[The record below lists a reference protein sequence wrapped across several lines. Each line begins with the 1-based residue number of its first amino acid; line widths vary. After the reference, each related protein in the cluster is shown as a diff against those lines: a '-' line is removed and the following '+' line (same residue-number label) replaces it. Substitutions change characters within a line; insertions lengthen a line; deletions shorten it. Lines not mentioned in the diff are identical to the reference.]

1 MIAIYAATKSDRLI
15 HTLSFFFTEKEEE
28 FELYTDLDAFKKT
41 EGLKLNYSNEIIE
54 GVFQIQPSALLF
66 EDGINQE
73 LRLSKKEDLF
83 FIGDVYDPLATAF
96 FLISRYE
103 EYQKHEKDQHGRY
116 RSISSQQFKLGVLG
130 KPVADIMVKKLWEDL
145 GLNYQAVLDKFECV
159 PSFDIDVAWAYKGRP
174 LWRTLGSVAK
184 GMGDGRLKVLLNRKK
199 DPYDTYS
206 EIVHISTKLNR
217 IICFSLLSDYGKY
230 DKNISWKNQEYQSL
244 IRGLNSSGGM
254 GIHPGYNSFLK
265 ADVQLKETKRLEQI
279 VGHEITKN
287 RFHFLRY
294 EIPKSY
300 QILLENGIKK
310 DYSMGYADNV
320 GFRAGT
326 SFPYYHF
333 DLAKNES
340 SNLLV
345 FPFAYMDSA
354 LKDYLKLD
362 ISKAQEKVK
371 NLIDEVANV
380 GGLFMCVWHNS
391 SITDSGEWEGW
402 KSILDF
408 TVDYTNKLKKS

>member
-1 MIAIYAATKSDRLI
+1 M
-15 HTLSFFFTEKEEE
+15 
-28 FELYTDLDAFKKT
+28 
-41 EGLKLNYSNEIIE
+41 
-54 GVFQIQPSALLF
+54 
-66 EDGINQE
+66 
-73 LRLSKKEDLF
+73 
-83 FIGDVYDPLATAF
+83 
-96 FLISRYE
+96 
-103 EYQKHEKDQHGRY
+103 
-116 RSISSQQFKLGVLG
+116 
-130 KPVADIMVKKLWEDL
+130 
-145 GLNYQAVLDKFECV
+145 
-159 PSFDIDVAWAYKGRP
+159 
-174 LWRTLGSVAK
+174 
-184 GMGDGRLKVLLNRKK
+184 KVLLNRKK